1 MTGRRP
7 VSQSARDDER
17 KRRELIEKTIKEE
30 AERKRREREAQVR
43 RERELLRKHG
53 Y

>member
-1 MTGRRP
+1 M
-7 VSQSARDDER
+7 SQSARDDER

-30 AERKRREREAQVR
+30 AERKRRVRDAQAR
-43 RERELLRKHG
+43 RERELLRQNG